1 MVMKNSTKGF
11 YTLEAAIFL
20 PLVILAVLSLGY
32 FMRIDGAWENCIHG
46 AVDESAV
53 LASKSY
59 DGSKSLMVKS
69 KIKERLMKDNPDLEK
84 LDVGNLRVRYRGVHA
99 DHLTSY
105 KLRATFRLHLPLGFG
120 HEFQFESG
128 IQYREFIGKKEDKQ
142 PMGRDGL
149 EAAGPQNPVWI
160 FPQAGEKYHTEGCS
174 YVKASVTPAVLTAA
188 VRKKY
193 KPCPLCDSGNMK
205 AGSIIFCFKGADTA
219 YHRGTCSSIERHTA
233 VIDKTDA
240 EKRGY
245 QPCSKCGG
253 G

>member
-1 MVMKNSTKGF
+1 MAMKNSTKGF

-46 AVDESAV
+46 AVDESAMI
-53 LASKSY
+53 AAKSY
-59 DGSKSLMVKS
+59 DESRSGLVKG
-69 KIKERLMKDNPDLEK
+69 KLQERLMMDNPDLEK
-84 LDVGNLRVRYRGVHA
+84 VSVSNLRIRYNGAHA

-105 KLRATFRLHLPLGFG
+105 KLSATFRLHLPLGFD
-120 HEFQFESG
+120 HAFQFESG
-128 IQYREFIGKKEDKQ
+128 IQYREFTGKKEMKQ
-142 PMGRDGL
+142 PLGGEGL
-149 EAAGPQNPVWI
+149 ETEQPQNPVWV
-160 FPQAGEKYHTEGCS
+160 FPQAGEKYHSEGCS
-174 YVKASVTPAVLTAA
+174 YVKASVTPLVLTAA
-188 VRKKY
+188 IRKKY
-193 KPCPLCDSGNMK
+193 KPCHLCDSGHME

-219 YHRGTCSSIERHTA
+219 YHRGTCSSIVRHPA

-245 QPCSKCGG
+245 KPCSKCGG

>member
-46 AVDESAV
+46 AVDESA
-53 LASKSY
+53 LIASKSY
-59 DGSKSLMVKS
+59 DESRSAMVKS
-69 KIKERLMKDNPDLEK
+69 KLKDRLMKDNPNLERISIS
-84 LDVGNLRVRYRGVHA
+84 NLRICYSGAHA
-99 DHLTSY
+99 DSLTSY
-105 KLRATFRLHLPLGFG
+105 KLCATFSLHLPLGFG

-128 IQYREFIGKKEDKQ
+128 IQYREFTGRKEKGQ
-142 PMGRDGL
+142 SMGSEGL
-149 EAAGPQNPVWI
+149 EAAQPQNPVWI
-160 FPQAGEKYHTEGCS
+160 FPQTGEKYHSEGCR
-174 YVKASVTPAVLTAA
+174 YVKASVAPVVLTAA
-188 VRKKY
+188 VKKNY
-193 KPCPLCDSGNMK
+193 EACHLCDSGNMK
-205 AGSIIFCFKGADTA
+205 AGSIIFCFKGPDTA
-219 YHRGTCSSIERHTA
+219 YHRGTCSCIVRHTA

-245 QPCSKCGG
+245 KPCSKCGG